1 MGDAQRVPYEQLLRE
16 TREAFEAADDFTV
29 AVEEEFALLDPATLD
44 LVNRY
49 EDVSRRRGRR
59 PGRRTSPAS

>member
-16 TREAFEAADDFTV
+16 ARERFDAADDFTV
-29 AVEEEFALLDPATLD
+29 AVEEEFALLDRDTLD

-49 EDVSRRRGRR
+49 EEVGEAARG
-59 PGRRTSPAS
+59 T